1 MAKLMQI
8 LAIVLITLLLVTVP
22 TWLLWNWL
30 VPPIFGLPEITL
42 LQALG
47 ILLLSSFLFRSA
59 K

>member
-8 LAIVLITLLLVTVP
+8 LAIVLIALLLVTVP